1 MSRTRLI
8 GVDLVY
14 EQSLET
20 HAHNNCSGLPT
31 FRMVAID
38 SAISPAWR
46 LANSN
51 DVRNHEMEAKKAITR
66 QGTYVKL
73 ADGKVENGM

>member
-1 MSRTRLI
+1 
-8 GVDLVY
+8 
-14 EQSLET
+14 
-20 HAHNNCSGLPT
+20 
-31 FRMVAID
+31 MVAID